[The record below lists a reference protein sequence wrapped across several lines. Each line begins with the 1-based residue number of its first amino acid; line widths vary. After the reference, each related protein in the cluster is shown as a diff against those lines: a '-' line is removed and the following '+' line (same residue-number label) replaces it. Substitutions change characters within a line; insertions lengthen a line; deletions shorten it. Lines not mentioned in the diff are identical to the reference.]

1 MSKNDAFDDDQQADD
16 QSGPGEE
23 SAGEQGEA
31 VLDADLRKLQE
42 ERDALFERLARV
54 TADFKNAQKRLEDDK
69 RQAIEYA
76 NSSLIK
82 ALLPVID
89 NFERGLAVDPA
100 KVDAATVL
108 KGMGIV
114 HDQWMSI
121 LRQQQVEPITPAPG
135 EAFDP
140 NLHQA
145 LMQQPSEKYGNLPS
159 PVVVMLLQKGYSHRD
174 RVLRPAH
181 VAVNKIEG

>member
-1 MSKNDAFDDDQQADD
+1 MQEQKPFDDDQQADEQD
-16 QSGPGEE
+16 PQRGEGAP
-23 SAGEQGEA
+23 AGDP
-31 VLDADLRKLQE
+31 VLEADLRKLQE

-54 TADFKNAQKRLEDDK
+54 SADFKNAQKRLEDDK

-89 NFERGLAVDPA
+89 SFERALVADA
-100 KVDAATVL
+100 SKIDAASVL
-108 KGMGIV
+108 KGMQIV
-114 HDQWMSI
+114 HDQWLAI
-121 LRQQQVEPITPAPG
+121 LKQQQVQPIAPKPG
-135 EAFDP
+135 DGFDP

-145 LMQQPSEKYGNLPS
+145 LMQQESEQFAKTES
-159 PVVVMLLQKGYSHRD
+159 PVVVMLLQKGYAHRD
-174 RVLRPAH
+174 RVIRPAQ